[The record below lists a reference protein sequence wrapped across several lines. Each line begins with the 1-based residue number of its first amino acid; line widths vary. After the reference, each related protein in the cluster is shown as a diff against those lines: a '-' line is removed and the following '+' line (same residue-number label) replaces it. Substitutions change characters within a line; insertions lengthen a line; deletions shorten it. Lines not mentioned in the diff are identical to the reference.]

1 MLISPHSA
9 AVTASIISP
18 VKSICSA
25 RLRPIARLRA
35 TIGVVQKSPI
45 LTANQATVAQI
56 VQAELK
62 PLGITVNI
70 QQLDPTAA
78 HAASE
83 GDSYEM
89 DYSAW
94 TMDIPDPDEWTSF
107 AVDPSGGAKS
117 AFTSYDNA
125 SVINLNK
132 QAEQQTSKDAFLAY
146 LFYPP
151 YAYATTD
158 KVHGF
163 FVTPLGN
170 FHLEDVYKSS

>member
-1 MLISPHSA
+1 MMISS
-9 AVTASIISP
+9 
-18 VKSICSA
+18 
-25 RLRPIARLRA
+25 
-35 TIGVVQKSPI
+35 GN
-45 LTANQATVAQI
+45 ANQATVAQI
-56 VQAELK
+56 VQSELK

-125 SVINLNK
+125 SVIGLNK
-132 QAEQQTSKDAFLAY
+132 QAEQQTSPAKRADLYTQLQQQTSKDAFLAY